1 MYKTIA
7 STFVVL
13 FFSVTACANV
23 WANDINNIDVRDPT
37 TPLGHVAM
45 SAAGGSDAPTFS
57 LNSILIGPQRKLAII
72 NGATLREGQ
81 LVPGS
86 GDVKVQRISAQAVV
100 LQRADQTWVLRLSPS
115 ITKRH

>member
-1 MYKTIA
+1 MYNFLSSA
-7 STFVVL
+7 FCVL
-13 FFSVTACANV
+13 LFSVSAYV
-23 WANDINNIDVRDPT
+23 WADNNSKVDVRDPT
-37 TPLGHVAM
+37 TPLGHVAL
-45 SAAGGSDAPTFS
+45 SATDSDAQKFS
-57 LNSILIGPQRKLAII
+57 LNSILISPQRKLAII

-115 ITKRH
+115 FTKRH

>member
-1 MYKTIA
+1 MYNIIA
-7 STFVVL
+7 SAFCVL
-13 FFSVTACANV
+13 LFSASVSIRADN
-23 WANDINNIDVRDPT
+23 ISKIDVRDPT

-45 SAAGGSDAPTFS
+45 SATGSDEQKFS
-57 LNSILIGPQRKLAII
+57 LNSILISPQRKLAII

-86 GDVKVQRISAQAVV
+86 GDVKVQRISAQSIV

>member
-1 MYKTIA
+1 MYNIIA
-7 STFVVL
+7 SAFCVVVFL
-13 FFSVTACANV
+13 VSVVVRAD
-23 WANDINNIDVRDPT
+23 DISKVDVRDPT

-45 SAAGGSDAPTFS
+45 SATGSDAQQFS
-57 LNSILIGPQRKLAII
+57 LNSILISPQRKLAII